1 MSDIKL
7 RERFPSVY
15 SGFKEIDRLSE
26 SEQSLFDSLNFEVK
40 QLSNNQFV
48 LTASEKGLSEYEEIL
63 KIQRYQTESIESRRL
78 RIINRLSDA
87 PPYSYIRLIMKLNSL
102 LGKGT
107 YEVDLIPEK
116 YQIVISIH
124 VAEPEII
131 AEIQKMF
138 TEMLPAN
145 IKWVVQNDIICY
157 NIIEE
162 YFGQALSF
170 GMNYIL
176 S

>member
-1 MSDIKL
+1 MSDVKIKD
-7 RERFPSVY
+7 RFPSIY
-15 SGFKEIDRLSE
+15 SDFKEIDRLCE
-26 SEQSLFDSLNFEVK
+26 SEQRLFDSFNSEVH

-48 LTASEKGLSEYEEIL
+48 LTASDEGLSEYEEIL
-63 KIQRYQTESIESRRL
+63 KIYRYQNESTESRRL
-78 RIINRLSDA
+78 KIINRLSDA
-87 PPYSYIRLIMKLNSL
+87 PPYSYIRLLNRLNSL

-107 YEVDLIPEK
+107 YELYLTPEK
-116 YQIVISIH
+116 YQIIIGIH
-124 VAEPEII
+124 VVEPEII
-131 AEIQKMF
+131 GEIQKMF
-138 TEMLPAN
+138 TEILPAN

-157 NIIEE
+157 NISRE